1 MDYKT
6 FRVMF
11 NNDGEMRY
19 HDVEAMGVRAYRNNS
34 GELTDIQFT
43 QSKKLVILA
52 PADVAAIVEL

>member
-1 MDYKT
+1 MQYRT

-19 HDVEAMGVRAYRNNS
+19 HDVEAMDVVAYRNSS
-34 GELTDIQFT
+34 GELTEIKFKQP
-43 QSKKLVILA
+43 KKLVILA